1 MTSPAPSTLQAIRNK
16 VRRITGRPS
25 ATSITDSQINEYIN
39 TFYIFDFPEH
49 LRLQNLRV
57 NWQFLTQA
65 NKPVYDFPK
74 DLFLTVMPPIFIAGY
89 QSYMTQ
95 SRENFFRINP
105 ELNFLQQSVATGN
118 GTTGPYTIQLANGN
132 ILRGFKQNP
141 PGAYTSYSD
150 FCSPTPVNPGDPD
163 FPFYSRNLVWNV
175 MLSGTDGSGNSV
187 SVVDDGLGNLWSPDQ
202 KIYSDSVPLGK
213 INYITGA
220 IVTNFSTP
228 IDTGNAINAQYV
240 PYVASRPMSA
250 CFYQDQISIYPIPD
264 QAYTVSFECYK
275 YPTALL
281 QDGDSPQLAEW
292 WQALAYGAADKIFTD
307 NGDMD
312 NAAKYRPLLDEQL
325 RLIQRRTLVQQTS
338 ERTASIYSEQ
348 QQVQQ
353 FPFGNLF
360 SF

>member
-1 MTSPAPSTLQAIRNK
+1 MTSPAPSTLQTIRNK
-16 VRRITGRPS
+16 VRRITARPS
-25 ATSITDSQINEYIN
+25 DTSITDAQLDEYIN
-39 TFYIFDFPEH
+39 TFYIYDFPEH
-49 LRLQNLRV
+49 LRLESLRV

-65 NKPVYDFPK
+65 NIAIYDFPT

-105 ELNFLQQSVATGN
+105 ALNFLQQSVATGN
-118 GTTGPYTIQLANGN
+118 GTVGPYTIQLANGN

-141 PGAYTSYSD
+141 PGAYSGYGIY
-150 FCSPTPVNPGDPD
+150 SPTPVLPGDPD
-163 FPFYSRNLVWNV
+163 NPYYARNLIWNV
-175 MLSGTDGSGNSV
+175 MLSGTDSLGVSV
-187 SVVDDGLGNLWSPDQ
+187 SIVDDGLGNLWDPTQ
-202 KIYSDSVPLGK
+202 KIYSDSIPLGT

-220 IVTNFSTP
+220 ITTSFPAAIGN
-228 IDTGNAINAQYV
+228 GNAINAQYI

-250 CFYQDQISIYPIPD
+250 CFYQDQIAIYPIPN

-281 QDGDSPQLAEW
+281 ASDDSPQLAEW
-292 WQALAYGAADKIFTD
+292 WQLLAYGAADKIFTD
-307 NGDMD
+307 NGDTD
-312 NAAKYRPLLDEQL
+312 NVAKYRPFLEEQM
-325 RLIQRRTLVQQTS
+325 RLVQRRTIVQQTS
-338 ERTASIYSEQ
+338 ERVSTIYAEQ

-353 FPFGNLF
+353 FPFGNMF

>member
-1 MTSPAPSTLQAIRNK
+1 MTSPAPSTLQTIRNK

-25 ATSITDSQINEYIN
+25 NTSITDSQINEYIN
-39 TFYIFDFPEH
+39 TFYIYDFPEH

-65 NKPVYDFPK
+65 NIAVYDFPT
-74 DLFLTVMPPIFIAGY
+74 DHFLTVMPPIYIAGY
-89 QSYMTQ
+89 QSYLTQ

-105 ELNFLQQSVATGN
+105 ALNYLQQSVATGN

-141 PGAYTSYSD
+141 PGAYSGYSTYT
-150 FCSPTPVNPGDPD
+150 PTNPFFAG
-163 FPFYSRNLVWNV
+163 NLIWNV
-175 MLSGTDGSGNSV
+175 MLSGTDALGVSV
-187 SVVDDGLGNLWSPDQ
+187 SIVDDGLGNLWDPTQ
-202 KIYSDSVPLGK
+202 NIDSTSIPLGT
-213 INYITGA
+213 IDYATGA
-220 IVTNFSTP
+220 ITTSFPTA
-228 IDTGNAINAQYV
+228 IGTGNAINAQYV
-240 PYVASRPMSA
+240 PYVPSRPMSA
-250 CFYQDQISIYPIPD
+250 CFYQDQISVYPIPD

-307 NGDMD
+307 NGDME
-312 NAAKYRPLLDEQL
+312 NASKYRPLLDEQL
-325 RLIQRRTLVQQTS
+325 RLVLRRSLVQQSS
-338 ERTASIYSEQ
+338 ERTATIYTEQNTSQ
-348 QQVQQ
+348 QQW
-353 FPFGNLF
+353 PFGNLY

>member
-1 MTSPAPSTLQAIRNK
+1 MTSPGLSTLVNIRNK

-25 ATSITDSQINEYIN
+25 TTSITDDQINDYIN
-39 TFYIFDFPEH
+39 TFYLYDFPEH

-65 NKPVYDFPK
+65 NIPVYDFPK
-74 DLFLTVMPPIFIAGY
+74 DLFLTVMPPVFIAGY

-105 ELNFLQQSVATGN
+105 ELNYLQQSVATGN
-118 GTTGPYTIQLANGN
+118 GTTGPYTIQLANGT
-132 ILRGFKQNP
+132 ILPGFKPNP
-141 PGAYTSYSD
+141 PGAYADYSAY
-150 FCSPTPVNPGDPD
+150 SPTPVNPGDPNN
-163 FPFYSRNLVWNV
+163 PFYAANLVWNV
-175 MLSGTDGSGNSV
+175 MLSGTTDLGESISL
-187 SVVDDGLGNLWSPDQ
+187 VDDGLGNLWDPNAL
-202 KIYSDSVPLGK
+202 IYSDSVSPST
-213 INYITGA
+213 INYATGA
-220 IVTNFSTP
+220 ITATFASP
-228 IDTGNAINAQYV
+228 IGAGNPINAQYV
-240 PYVASRPMSA
+240 PYVPSRPMSA

-281 QDGDSPQLAEW
+281 EDTDSPQLAEW
-292 WQALAYGAADKIFTD
+292 WQVLAYGAADKIFTD

-325 RLIQRRTLVQQTS
+325 RLVQRRTIVQQTS
-338 ERTASIYSEQ
+338 ERTSTIYAEQ

-353 FPFGNLF
+353 FPFGNMF